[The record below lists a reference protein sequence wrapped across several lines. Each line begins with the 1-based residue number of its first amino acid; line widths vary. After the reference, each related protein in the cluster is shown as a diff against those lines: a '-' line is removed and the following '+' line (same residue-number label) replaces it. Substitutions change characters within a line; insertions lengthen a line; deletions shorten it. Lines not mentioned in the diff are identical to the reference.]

1 MKNKRI
7 FAVSSPTALHIIRTL
22 HGIFCALN
30 SGVYHCI
37 YDLKYRLLPFSGSRD
52 KCSQLSMYYVV
63 GASKGDSL
71 SCIYTPILI
80 SQCQRPQVSGTLRT
94 IVTVFLRQQR
104 DSLHR
109 ILNSHSRV
117 CHRTAIQPTSPPHLQ
132 CTSSFPVPNGSV
144 SRTSAT
150 GGSSSPSKPPE

>member
-7 FAVSSPTALHIIRTL
+7 FAASSPTALHIIRTL

-30 SGVYHCI
+30 SGVYCI

-80 SQCQRPQVSGTLRT
+80 SQCQRQQVSGTLRT
-94 IVTVFLRQQR
+94 TVTVFLRQQR

-109 ILNSHSRV
+109 IHHSHSKE
-117 CHRTAIQPTSPPHLQ
+117 CLRTATRSTSPPPSP
-132 CTSSFPVPNGSV
+132 CISSSLVPNGSA
-144 SRTSAT
+144 SSTSAT
-150 GGSSSPSKPPE
+150 VGSSSPSKPPD

>member
-7 FAVSSPTALHIIRTL
+7 FAVSSPKDRKYIQKSW
-22 HGIFCALN
+22 GYNYALN
-30 SGVYHCI
+30 YRRISLPI
-37 YDLKYRLLPFSGSRD
+37 YCDIGCYPSCGALTLCNGSVFGETR
-52 KCSQLSMYYVV
+52 
-63 GASKGDSL
+63 GNSL
-71 SCIYTPILI
+71 SYIHTLILTTL
-80 SQCQRPQVSGTLRT
+80 CQRRKVSGPQR
-94 IVTVFLRQQR
+94 ITVPAILRQQR

-117 CHRTAIQPTSPPHLQ
+117 CHRTAIQPTSPPHLL

>member
-7 FAVSSPTALHIIRTL
+7 FAVIPAKNQHIYHVIG
-22 HGIFCALN
+22 GIFYA
-30 SGVYHCI
+30 
-37 YDLKYRLLPFSGSRD
+37 LKYRIYG
-52 KCSQLSMYYVV
+52 
-63 GASKGDSL
+63 
-71 SCIYTPILI
+71 CIYTLRYRLLSSLVGHYAVVYDLVLGGTEGNSLLFMHIPNTYTL
-80 SQCQRPQVSGTLRT
+80 CQEPKVSGPQR
-94 IVTVFLRQQR
+94 ITVPAILRQQR

-117 CHRTAIQPTSPPHLQ
+117 CHRTATQPTSPPHLQ